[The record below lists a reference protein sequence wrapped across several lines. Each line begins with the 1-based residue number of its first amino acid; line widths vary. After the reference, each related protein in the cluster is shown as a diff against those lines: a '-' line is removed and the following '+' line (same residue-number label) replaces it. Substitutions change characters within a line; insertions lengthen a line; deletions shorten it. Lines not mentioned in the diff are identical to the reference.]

1 MLHEAMMAAD
11 DLAFLATPGGEPQ
24 EPADVKLKPEAAGR
38 RFEKPAFPFAH
49 VAAWEVP
56 PEISEDEWSAA
67 RSAPDCIVENYLFA
81 DVALLIAPGG
91 TGKTT
96 LIIYEAVHIA
106 LGLPLYGLDV
116 RKPGP
121 VLILTAED
129 TREMLIARLRAISE
143 AMGLSPAQRR
153 TVQSGIRISDLS
165 GGGCKL
171 TAVLD
176 DVVRPNHLVDEI
188 IAAGRDL
195 HPVLVV
201 IDPAVSFG
209 VGESR
214 VNDAE
219 QGLIEAARR
228 IRRAWC
234 CCIRYVHHSGK
245 QNARDKSVDQYAG
258 RGGSAF
264 ADGARMVA
272 VLASHDAGEWHR
284 LTGCDLLPGETALQ
298 LARPKLSYCAPQ
310 QPLYLVRDG
319 YGFRSVEK
327 AANER
332 ENVEAVANQLW
343 QLLTHE
349 MGQGRYHSANS
360 LEDIAS
366 DSNLTRQQLRRG
378 LSILRASLR
387 IEERAVPGH
396 AGKGGR
402 HRYLHPI
409 DSPKHDGEATEK
421 TTDGSP

>member
-1 MLHEAMMAAD
+1 MLHDAMMAAD
-11 DLAFLATPGGEPQ
+11 DLAFLATLGGEPQ

>member
-1 MLHEAMMAAD
+1 MSAAVD
-11 DLAFLATPGGEPQ
+11 HSLALVDAWRERDTQVNDG
-24 EPADVKLKPEAAGR
+24 
-38 RFEKPAFPFAH
+38 
-49 VAAWEVP
+49 AWEVP

-387 IEERAVPGH
+387 IEERAVSGH

-402 HRYLHPI
+402 YRYLHPI
-409 DSPKHDGEATEK
+409 DSPKRDGEATEK

>member
-1 MLHEAMMAAD
+1 MNSQLAHSLAVLDDWRAREAQANPLH
-11 DLAFLATPGGEPQ
+11 LGGP
-24 EPADVKLKPEAAGR
+24 
-38 RFEKPAFPFAH
+38 
-49 VAAWEVP
+49 WELP

-81 DVALLIAPGG
+81 DVALLIAPGS

-96 LIIYEAVHIA
+96 LVLYEAVHIA
-106 LGLPLYGLDV
+106 LGLPLYGLEV

-143 AMGLSPAQRR
+143 AMWLNPAQRSI
-153 TVQSGIRISDLS
+153 VQSSVRISDLS

-171 TAVLD
+171 TAVLE

-188 IAAGRDL
+188 ISAGRDL

-201 IDPAVSFG
+201 IDPAISFG

-234 CCIRYVHHSGK
+234 CCVRYVHHSGK
-245 QNARDKSVDQYAG
+245 QNARDKAIDQYAG

-264 ADGARMVA
+264 ADGSRMVA
-272 VLASHDAGEWHR
+272 VLASHDAAEWSR
-284 LTGCDLLPGETALQ
+284 LTGCQLLPGESALQ

-310 QPLYLVRDG
+310 EPLFLVRAG

-327 AANER
+327 AAHER
-332 ENVEAVANQLW
+332 ESVEAIANQVW

-349 MGQGRYHSANS
+349 MRQGRYHSANT
-360 LEDIAS
+360 LEAIAS
-366 DSNLTRQQLRRG
+366 DSNLTRQQVRRG
-378 LSILRASLR
+378 LGILRASLR
-387 IEERAVPGH
+387 IEERAVPDH

-409 DSPKHDGEATEK
+409 DSPKRDGEATEK

>member
-1 MLHEAMMAAD
+1 MSAAVD
-11 DLAFLATPGGEPQ
+11 HSLALVDAWRERDTQVNDG
-24 EPADVKLKPEAAGR
+24 
-38 RFEKPAFPFAH
+38 
-49 VAAWEVP
+49 AWEVP

-284 LTGCDLLPGETALQ
+284 LVGCDLLPGETALQ

-378 LSILRASLR
+378 LGILRASLR
-387 IEERAVPGH
+387 IEERAVSGH

-402 HRYLHPI
+402 YRYLHPI
-409 DSPKHDGEATEK
+409 DSPKRDGEATEK

>member
-1 MLHEAMMAAD
+1 MSAAID
-11 DLAFLATPGGEPQ
+11 RSLALVDAWRESDTQANDG
-24 EPADVKLKPEAAGR
+24 
-38 RFEKPAFPFAH
+38 
-49 VAAWEVP
+49 AWELP
-56 PEISEDEWSAA
+56 PGISEEEWSSA
-67 RSAPDCIVENYLFA
+67 RSAPDCIVESYLFA

-96 LIIYEAVHIA
+96 LILYEAIHIA
-106 LGLPLYGLDV
+106 LGMPLYGLEV
-116 RKPGP
+116 RRPGP

-129 TREMLIARLRAISE
+129 TREMLIARLRSIAE
-143 AMGLSPAQRR
+143 AMLLNPAQRAI
-153 TVQSGIRISDLS
+153 VQRDIRISDLS

-171 TAVLD
+171 TAVLE

-209 VGESR
+209 VGENR

-228 IRRAWC
+228 IRRAWG

-310 QPLYLVRDG
+310 DALYLVRKG
-319 YGFRSVEK
+319 YGFRTVDK
-327 AANER
+327 AADER
-332 ENVEAVANQLW
+332 ENVEAIANQVW

-349 MGQGRYHSANS
+349 LGQGHYHSANT
-360 LEDIAS
+360 LEAIAS
-366 DSNLTRQQLRRG
+366 DSNLTRKQLRDG
-378 LSILRASLR
+378 LGILRASLR
-387 IEERAVPGH
+387 IEERAVPEH
-396 AGKGGR
+396 TGKGGR

-409 DSPKHDGEATEK
+409 DAPKRDGAATEIS
-421 TTDGSP
+421 TEGAP